1 MPRKTHDD
9 SLETRKRIL
18 ESALRLF
25 SRRGFERTSLSD
37 IAKYSNVTRGAIYW
51 HFENKEDLF
60 AALCEELD
68 KDQFSASYLYEAS
81 LGHEED
87 PLGKLRGWL
96 MMMIDPQSTNYINSS
111 IFSMVISI
119 INGGSTN
126 ELLKAKVMKFAQSR
140 RDFISAVIRNAIER
154 EQLPKNLNVGLA
166 VEHLG
171 MFIVGFMYQ
180 SRINMTDD
188 VLKNFDLVVGKE
200 IDVLKTLV
208 NQE

>member
-68 KDQFSASYLYEAS
+68 KDQFSD
-81 LGHEED
+81 HQ
-87 PLGKLRGWL
+87 RW
-96 MMMIDPQSTNYINSS
+96 
-111 IFSMVISI
+111 F
-119 INGGSTN
+119 
-126 ELLKAKVMKFAQSR
+126 
-140 RDFISAVIRNAIER
+140 
-154 EQLPKNLNVGLA
+154 
-166 VEHLG
+166 
-171 MFIVGFMYQ
+171 
-180 SRINMTDD
+180 
-188 VLKNFDLVVGKE
+188 
-200 IDVLKTLV
+200 
-208 NQE
+208 NQ